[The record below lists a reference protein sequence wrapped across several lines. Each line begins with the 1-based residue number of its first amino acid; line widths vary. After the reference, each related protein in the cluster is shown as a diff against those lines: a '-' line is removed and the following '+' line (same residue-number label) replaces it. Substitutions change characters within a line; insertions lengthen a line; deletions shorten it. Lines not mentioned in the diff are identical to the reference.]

1 MAVSGVKGTGI
12 GQVTIPSAE
21 EYLKKREG
29 YVSGIGEAA
38 APYFQGIMGE
48 GEKADQFLSPIQTTT
63 EMFGPA
69 ETRIGRGI
77 QFLADLPLMGLEQV
91 RRGTGVASALTNPF
105 GNIIGDYLDSP
116 TDATMAKI
124 IGEEAAKIDSEL
136 SPFREAV
143 RRSKQ
148 PVKLIQAS
156 GVDDSRE
163 FVDPGNSAA
172 KTSGV
177 DGSAEFTGN
186 IPDENLENITKMA
199 LQDYLDQ
206 ARPGTQP
213 KDYKEYIKEFA
224 DATGLDVSG
233 KPDKSTALMALGL
246 SLMQNKAG
254 KGFDVGKMLGAVGE
268 AGEAA
273 LPAYQKAKS
282 EARALRAK
290 AGEYALSRKKEDEAK
305 AQQRNFMYVVPKQGE
320 GETEK
325 ERLVNR
331 IMRGKYI
338 RVNASEL
345 NALDTNEGFNKNYEF
360 LPPNALT
367 SMKDLFK
374 APESKYGEGL
384 ETLTLF
390 EDKDGAVEMKV
401 RFPKAGFENLPTKAA
416 SSDQIENALSGLNA
430 RRAKIDQV
438 ESRFQEFSNSF
449 TSTPPKF
456 VPQAITAVTELTRA
470 IGFLPITNFKQ
481 AVEGETDVQKQKRF
495 LQWVSTSYAPEILQE
510 SGKTISDADRERVKQ
525 LVGEIRLLS
534 DPVAVASRV
543 NQLHGLIIQSSR
555 AKLSEGYEMLNRIGG
570 GVELQPLSEE
580 DKAELAELRKQ
591 IDLVVKK

>member
-1 MAVSGVKGTGI
+1 MAVSGIKGTGI

-21 EYLKKREG
+21 EAYEAQKESIGDIASSYLEGLTSGTGKR
-29 YVSGIGEAA
+29 SGMFMGVPDFAPEPQTRFGQLFDLPGIAESAARGARFVTGLPVAVGGTVAEILASPTEA
-38 APYFQGIMGE
+38 
-48 GEKADQFLSPIQTTT
+48 
-63 EMFGPA
+63 
-69 ETRIGRGI
+69 GI
-77 QFLADLPLMGLEQV
+77 QSEIQ
-91 RRGTGVASALTNPF
+91 R
-105 GNIIGDYLDSP
+105 I
-116 TDATMAKI
+116 
-124 IGEEAAKIDSEL
+124 ESEL
-136 SPFREAV
+136 SPFREQL
-143 RRSKQ
+143 RRTGADVPK
-148 PVKLIQAS
+148 S
-156 GVDDSRE
+156 GVDDSAE
-163 FVDPGNSAA
+163 FIGNVIEESPVNEPQ
-172 KTSGV
+172 KQSGV

-186 IPDENLENITKMA
+186 VTDEGLEDITKMA

-213 KDYKEYIKEFA
+213 QDYKEYIKEFA

-246 SLMQNKAG
+246 SLMQNRAG

-290 AGEYALSRKKEDEAK
+290 AGEYALGRKKEDEAK

-320 GETEK
+320 GKTEK
-325 ERLVNR
+325 ERLANR
-331 IMRGKYI
+331 VMRGKYI

-360 LPPNALT
+360 LPPDALT

-374 APESKYGEGL
+374 APESNYGEGL

-390 EDKDGAVEMKV
+390 EDKDGPVEMKV

-416 SSDQIENALSGLNA
+416 SSDQIEGALSGLNA
-430 RRAKIDQV
+430 RRAKLDQV

-449 TSTPPKF
+449 SNTPPTLI
-456 VPQAITAVTELTRA
+456 PQAITAVGELTRA

-481 AVEGETDVQKQKRF
+481 AVEGEDDVQKQKRF

-510 SGKTISDADRERVKQ
+510 AGKTISDADRVRVNQ
-525 LVGEIRLLS
+525 LVGEIKALS
-534 DPVAVASRV
+534 DPRAIAARV

-555 AKLSEGYEMLNRIGG
+555 AKLSQGYEMLNRVGG

-591 IDLVVKK
+591 IDLVTNK

>member
-1 MAVSGVKGTGI
+1 MAVSGIKGTGI

-21 EYLKKREG
+21 EAYEAQKESIGDIASSYLEGLTSGTGKR
-29 YVSGIGEAA
+29 SGMFMGVPDFAPEPQTRFGQLFDLPGIAESAARGARFVTGLPVAVGGTVAEILASPTEA
-38 APYFQGIMGE
+38 
-48 GEKADQFLSPIQTTT
+48 
-63 EMFGPA
+63 
-69 ETRIGRGI
+69 GI
-77 QFLADLPLMGLEQV
+77 QSEIQ
-91 RRGTGVASALTNPF
+91 R
-105 GNIIGDYLDSP
+105 I
-116 TDATMAKI
+116 
-124 IGEEAAKIDSEL
+124 ESEL
-136 SPFREAV
+136 SPFREQL
-143 RRSKQ
+143 RRTGADVPK
-148 PVKLIQAS
+148 S
-156 GVDDSRE
+156 GVDDSAE
-163 FVDPGNSAA
+163 FIGNVIEESPVNEPQ
-172 KTSGV
+172 KQSGV

-186 IPDENLENITKMA
+186 VTDEGLEDITKMA

-213 KDYKEYIKEFA
+213 QDYKEYIKEFA

-246 SLMQNKAG
+246 SLMQNRAG

-290 AGEYALSRKKEDEAK
+290 AGEYALGRRKEDEAK

-320 GETEK
+320 GKTEK
-325 ERLVNR
+325 ERLANR
-331 IMRGKYI
+331 VMRGKYI

-360 LPPNALT
+360 LPPDALT

-374 APESKYGEGL
+374 APESNYGEGL

-390 EDKDGAVEMKV
+390 EDKDGPVEMKV

-416 SSDQIENALSGLNA
+416 SSDQIEGALSGLNA
-430 RRAKIDQV
+430 RRAKLDQV

-449 TSTPPKF
+449 SNTPPTLI
-456 VPQAITAVTELTRA
+456 PQAITAVGELTRA

-481 AVEGETDVQKQKRF
+481 AVEGEDDVQKQKRF

-510 SGKTISDADRERVKQ
+510 AGKTISDADRVRVNQ
-525 LVGEIRLLS
+525 LVGEIKALS
-534 DPVAVASRV
+534 DPRAIAARV

-555 AKLSEGYEMLNRIGG
+555 AKLSQGYEMLNRVGG

-591 IDLVVKK
+591 IDLVTNK